1 MIGSFANRGT
11 EDLFDGVDSRAARAT
26 CPRRLW
32 ARVHRKLDQ
41 INAARVLKDLAVVPG
56 NRLELLKG
64 DRAGRYSIRVNDQ
77 YRVCF
82 EWEESR
88 AEKVEVT
95 DYH

>member
-26 CPRRLW
+26 CPQRLW